1 MKVRVQLSQSLS
13 DHWTRNQARRLSSP
27 VWLSTGSRA
36 CALSS
41 HAEVIMACR
50 KIPITP
56 ALRCFCRQRSHR
68 TTSIQ
73 RRSGMFRPVVSQA
86 RRCHAILLQES
97 HNCRVERLWHSMSA
111 DMSRNC
117 SPSFG
122 EECDTN
128 KVIPQLERLLPI
140 GPGDSDRTR
149 SACHVAGIGVG
160 TSTKTVRRMNMA
172 AKPNRIFMLVRLLSV
187 QRVWG
192 Q

>member
-1 MKVRVQLSQSLS
+1 MGKQHVRVTSRCHPMQK
-13 DHWTRNQARRLSSP
+13 SSWR
-27 VWLSTGSRA
+27 VVRSHSRP
-36 CALSS
+36 S
-41 HAEVIMACR
+41 
-50 KIPITP
+50 
-56 ALRCFCRQRSHR
+56 LRCFCRQRSHR

-73 RRSGMFRPVVSQA
+73 RRSGMFRPVVSDS
-86 RRCHAILLQES
+86 RRCHAILLQEG
-97 HNCRVERLWHSMSA
+97 HSCQGQRDSGTSISA
-111 DMSRNC
+111 DMFRNC
-117 SPSFG
+117 SPSFD

-149 SACHVAGIGVG
+149 STCHVAGIGVG

-172 AKPNRIFMLVRLLSV
+172 AKPHRIFMLVRLLSV